1 MDSESKTI
9 VVLCTCPP
17 RSEDPLDRVVVA
29 LQTYGPMQVFLP
41 FERVPKEKDLNIA
54 SAEILSRK
62 ALVYLEPVG
71 FEMAA
76 QMELADPAPHP
87 AHLLVRQVAR
97 KLVPGSPRRISLGWT
112 MFPMKL
118 NNLLARQDLPLW
130 QRTLVESLGAR
141 TPETA

>member
-87 AHLLVRQVAR
+87 AHLLVRQV
-97 KLVPGSPRRISLGWT
+97 G
-112 MFPMKL
+112 KL